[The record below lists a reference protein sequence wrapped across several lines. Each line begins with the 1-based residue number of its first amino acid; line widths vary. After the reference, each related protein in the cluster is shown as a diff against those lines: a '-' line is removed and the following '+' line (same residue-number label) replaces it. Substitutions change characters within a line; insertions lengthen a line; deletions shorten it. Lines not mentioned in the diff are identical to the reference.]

1 MVKKAAHWNQSKS
14 SPCLHYQ
21 SKTLLLLFLIIC
33 FIFSQL
39 WLRIHP
45 VCGGL
50 LPRCPLTSTR
60 PGCKNYEHRSDVQV
74 STSQS
79 AVELFINCRE
89 VEVFTT
95 AHVAVTHNCGV
106 ATPPPSSSFAPVIP
120 LCPMRVFPWGQRNK
134 WGSSDDWRDTEPRPH
149 DETES
154 WGFTSAVIPSDALL
168 ERESSA
174 KMKSQR
180 ARAACMPFCC
190 SAETNLVVGADF
202 WNRRKEGRE
211 LQRAD
216 SRAAGSPDLW
226 GVVRARCGKR
236 FEAVQFAAFCVL

>member
-14 SPCLHYQ
+14 SPWLHYQ

-79 AVELFINCRE
+79 AAELFINCRE

-106 ATPPPSSSFAPVIP
+106 ATPPLPPLLPQLYPSAPWEFFHEVKGTSGVLQMTGETPSHVPMMKQRAGVSQVPSFPQT
-120 LCPMRVFPWGQRNK
+120 LCWRGRALPKWNPNGRERHACHFVAQWGQI
-134 WGSSDDWRDTEPRPH
+134 W
-149 DETES
+149 
-154 WGFTSAVIPSDALL
+154 
-168 ERESSA
+168 
-174 KMKSQR
+174 
-180 ARAACMPFCC
+180 
-190 SAETNLVVGADF
+190 
-202 WNRRKEGRE
+202 
-211 LQRAD
+211 
-216 SRAAGSPDLW
+216 
-226 GVVRARCGKR
+226 
-236 FEAVQFAAFCVL
+236 